1 MKPPFF
7 ITAVVL
13 SLIVLVLVINLIL
26 MGQKNQSLQVQM
38 QAQQEEIN
46 KGSMSQQIGTNLLKE
61 IAQASLKDEK
71 LKDVLTK
78 SGYTINVAPN
88 TSPAPSP
95 AATSSHTP

>member
-78 SGYTINVAPN
+78 SGYTINIAPN
-88 TSPAPSP
+88 TSPAPSS
-95 AATSSHTP
+95 ATSSPTP